1 MGNTIDWGQAAVNN
15 TIGFG
20 DGAENNTIGWGDIQA
35 DSWSPETNLTGTGST
50 PAFANTYSLLFDEVD
65 TMVSMGDVLDMADD
79 GTDAYSVSVWF
90 KTTSTQS
97 YQQVIGKQVNG
108 GNSNGWNLSIFAAAS
123 QSQFRGF
130 LGTGAGSRYLF
141 FQTSYSSDVRSGNW
155 NNVVMTYDGTQSV
168 SGFSVYLNGNAITVT
183 SITNNTPSGVANT
196 SDFNIGVRGNAGS
209 YSNPFDGNIDEA
221 SYYTSELSASDVTT
235 IFGTGVPNDITAL
248 SPVLWI
254 RCGEN
259 GAWNGSKWLLTD
271 QGSGG
276 NDGNGL
282 NMVEANR
289 QADVPT

>member
-1 MGNTIDWGQAAVNN
+1 MPTNINFDKKLGITGGTSISLPSDE
-15 TIGFG
+15 TPF
-20 DGAENNTIGWGDIQA
+20 EN
-35 DSWSPETNLTGTGST
+35 L
-50 PAFANTYSLLFDEVD
+50 YSMLFDQVD
-65 TMVSMGDVLDMADD
+65 TMVSMGDVLDMSDD

-90 KTTSTQS
+90 KTTSTQT

-130 LGTGAGSRYLF
+130 LGTASGSQYLF
-141 FQTSYSSDVRSGNW
+141 FQTSYSADVRSGNW

-168 SGFSVYLNGNAITVT
+168 SGFNVYLNGNPITVT

-196 SDFNIGVRGNAGS
+196 SDFNIGVRGSSSS
-209 YSNPFDGNIDEA
+209 YSNAFNGNIDEA
-221 SYYTSELSASDVTT
+221 SYFNSVLSAIDVTS
-235 IFGTGVPNDITAL
+235 IYNLGIPNDISSL
-248 SPVLWI
+248 NPLGWW
-254 RCGEN
+254 RMGEN
-259 GAWNGSKWLLTD
+259 GTWNGTKWILTD

-289 QADVPT
+289 QPDVPT